1 MEEGKKRS
9 RVGGKMEEEKHRRNS
24 RRRFQAGEPRAGEHS
39 CGLPRALWLP
49 SSCGPNAAYE
59 GAGEPAGGQLKLQ
72 HYGQA
77 RPAKPRREAGDAGE
91 PGSHPRRQGASAA
104 ERSRRNQYRGER
116 LAEVG
121 QHRLQASESRDQP
134 PPPPLPAPHSLSLCI
149 LLQQSQ
155 NQPGPAP

>member
-77 RPAKPRREAGDAGE
+77 RPAKPGERQVMRVSRAPIPAGKEPPRQSGAGE
-91 PGSHPRRQGASAA
+91 INTE
-104 ERSRRNQYRGER
+104 ERG
-116 LAEVG
+116 
-121 QHRLQASESRDQP
+121 
-134 PPPPLPAPHSLSLCI
+134 
-149 LLQQSQ
+149 
-155 NQPGPAP
+155 